1 VHSIDKEDRM
11 KHRLVTLVLVLAAAT
26 ACAKEH
32 RVVVRDA
39 GEDRAVAGG
48 SFAQTAPVGGD
59 LMAAGGR
66 VDVRAEVGGDAL
78 LAGGKVR
85 TMAPVKQSLYAAGG
99 NVTIDAPVER
109 NARIAGGTLEVTPQ
123 GRVDGNV
130 SAAGGTLRVRGPI
143 GGYLMVGAGQVLI
156 DAPVAGDVDVRAG
169 HLTLGPRAAI
179 AGKLRYGSREAIERD
194 PAAQVAGGIE
204 LLEARTSGEPR
215 HRAARALGWLWSAS
229 LVLLAALLAAL
240 LPRGYDRVRQA
251 LEQRPGMSVLAGIG
265 AIVCIPAASI
275 LLLVTVVGIPVGLLA
290 LLLYPALLLLGY
302 VSAAVA
308 GGRMALAHWWP
319 ARQSSRGW
327 QALAAAVCMGLV
339 CVAATVPWFG
349 RLVAVAVLLFG
360 VGALLLAWRP
370 APPQPA
376 ATA

>member
-1 VHSIDKEDRM
+1 M
-11 KHRLVTLVLVLAAAT
+11 KHRLVILALVLAAGT
-26 ACAKEH
+26 ACAREH

-48 SFAQTAPVGGD
+48 SFAQTAPVDGD

-78 LAGGKVR
+78 LAGGKLR
-85 TMAPVKQSLYAAGG
+85 TMAPVRQSLYAAGG
-99 NVTIDAPVER
+99 HITIDAPVER

-123 GRVDGNV
+123 GRVDGNM

-179 AGKLRYGSREAIERD
+179 AGKLRYGSREAIDRD

-204 LLEARTSGEPR
+204 LLEAPSGERR
-215 HRAARALGWLWSAS
+215 HGAARAVGWLWSAS

-319 ARQSSRGW
+319 ARQGSRGW
-327 QALAAAVCMGLV
+327 QALAAALCMGLV

-370 APPQPA
+370 APPPPQPA
-376 ATA
+376 AVA